1 MKRGNLRL
9 YSICLIVI
17 CAILY
22 IYLYEKGYSTKNTE
36 GYEEKKLFHFVCK
49 FHYGDN
55 ILNLKF
61 FYNISSILKENNI
74 MIHYYYDNNQIKNRV
89 ELDRYVDK
97 ETLRLDVL
105 SNCPSNAVELW
116 MGMDINGISHADFDV
131 YFRHF
136 YTQILQALHLEDKG
150 IDVSLYQKEDY
161 LLSIYSGLD
170 DSFKNIDVL
179 VLNSEPQSGQFLYNK
194 DEMDQICKKLSKKYK
209 IVTSSPV
216 DETIPCTMRSGLAIQ
231 DIGAISTHTKYIVAV
246 YSGPITGCFNQYSKE
261 HIKKWIFLLRN
272 PMKHI
277 EIDNVL
283 LDNVGPIEGI
293 IDENMGQEPAS
304 DR

>member
-22 IYLYEKGYSTKNTE
+22 IYLYEKGHSTKSTE
-36 GYEEKKLFHFVCK
+36 GYKEKNIFHFVCK

-61 FYNISSILKENNI
+61 FYNISRILKENNI

-89 ELDRYVDK
+89 ELERYVDK
-97 ETLRLDVL
+97 ETLHLDIL
-105 SNCPSNAVELW
+105 SNCPSDAVELW
-116 MGMDINGISHADFDV
+116 MGSDINGITHGDFDV

-136 YTQILQALHLEDKG
+136 YTQILQVLHLEDRG

-161 LLSIYSGLD
+161 LLSIYNGLD

-194 DEMDQICKKLSKKYK
+194 DEMDAMCKKLSKQYK

-216 DETIPCTMRSGLAIQ
+216 DDTIPCTMRSGLTIQ
-231 DIGAISTHTKYIVAV
+231 DIGAISTHTKCIVAV
-246 YSGPITGCFNQYSKE
+246 YSGPLTACFNQYSKD
-261 HIKKWIFLLRN
+261 HIRKWIFLARH
-272 PMKHI
+272 PMKHV

-283 LDNVGPIEGI
+283 LDNVGPVEAI
-293 IDENMGQEPAS
+293 IQENI
-304 DR
+304 